1 MPKLTNLCAKSF
13 QLKQCISYD
22 SSFVFYNQ
30 IALPT
35 NSNVQMDNASQL
47 VGNVMAILTVSI
59 EVMKLIVVSL

>member
-13 QLKQCISYD
+13 KLKQCISYD
-22 SSFVFYNQ
+22 SSIIFYNQ

-47 VGNVMAILTVSI
+47 VGNVMAILTAMI
-59 EVMKLIVVSL
+59 EVTKLIAVSL